1 MKAGSRALTSDE
13 LGERG
18 EVRFRDL
25 CLDAHLV
32 CNKADR
38 DRCGWDFI
46 VEFPHA
52 EAPFRSLDH
61 RVTPLS
67 CLVQVK
73 AIYDTAKAVKLRLSA
88 AERLAKELKPT
99 FVYVLRFDHSAQLAD
114 TYLIHL
120 SGERLA
126 EILRRLREESAK
138 GTAKERINKKYITL
152 SVTDCEAIPST
163 GQDFA
168 QAVKDCCA
176 SGMAAYAGAKELEL
190 RTLGFNQASLEFSF
204 QIPGISDYEMIDVL
218 LGIKKEIRATQVRAI
233 EHRFGI
239 AIPQENFDEVLLSI
253 EPESIDTCVVSFSND
268 HIHTRFKCHIFAP
281 GVPSLPPHLARV
293 KIECED
299 VTLVFNFYKHD
310 VDITLDSTRNRTIS
324 AWQRIFLMWEILNSD
339 RACISVT
346 ATEKAIDFKLPLKV
360 KNRPDASQE
369 ARLLKR
375 FADRAERVFEM
386 ANIAEETEVSYE
398 AIISTAQAFSALL
411 NDEGPPEKALT
422 ITGTAIFPDHLE
434 AGGRFG
440 LAYAIAFD
448 NMTLAFF
455 SVGDFKA
462 HRELDRWTFSTS
474 NLCPRTVYRLRGN
487 NPKEL
492 QEFAA
497 KEETKSGLTT
507 SLRIDGT
514 GKTPSVLQYQ
524 SAN

>member
-190 RTLGFNQASLEFSF
+190 RTLGFNQNALELSF
-204 QIPGISDYEMIDVL
+204 QIPGISDCEIVDVL
-218 LGIKKEIRATQVRAI
+218 LGIKKEVRATQLRAI

-239 AIPQENFDEVLLSI
+239 AIPQERFDEVLLSI

-268 HIHTRFKCHIFAP
+268 DAHARFKCHIFAP
-281 GVPSLPPHLARV
+281 GIPNLPPHLARI
-293 KIECED
+293 KIECND
-299 VTLVFNFYKHD
+299 VTLVFNFHQHD
-310 VDITLDSTRNRTIS
+310 VDITWDSTRNRPIS
-324 AWQRIFLMWEILNSD
+324 AWQRVFAMWEILNSD
-339 RACISVT
+339 RAVISVT
-346 ATEKAIDFKLPLKV
+346 AIEREIDFQLPLKMG
-360 KNRPDASQE
+360 NRPEARHE

-375 FADRAERVFEM
+375 FADRAGRVFQM
-386 ANIAEETEVSYE
+386 ANIAEEKEVSYD
-398 AIISTAQAFSALL
+398 AITSTAQAFSALL
-411 NDEGPPEKALT
+411 NDEGPPDKVLT
-422 ITGTAIFPDHLE
+422 ITGTGNFPDHLE
-434 AGGRFG
+434 EGGRFG
-440 LAYAIAFD
+440 LAYAVKFD
-448 NMTLAFF
+448 EMTLAFF
-455 SVGDFKA
+455 SIGDFKA
-462 HRELDRWTFSTS
+462 KREMNKWTFSTS
-474 NLCPRTVYRLRGN
+474 NLHPRKVCRLRGKS
-487 NPKEL
+487 PDEL

-497 KEETKSGLTT
+497 TEEIKAGLTT

-514 GKTPSVLQYQ
+514 GEIPSVLQYQ